1 MSEIICSVCGKPIT
15 HCPNCFAKIPSLESP
30 SAPNI
35 LMPSIPTLA
44 VDVRPDKSESTIT
57 KRTWDYKTAL
67 PYDSLEIE
75 NQPNAIRRGISDFFD
90 ANAEPCTCLRDKD
103 GNVIP
108 NPNIKRA
115 SLSEGVSPS
124 SPLAPKF
131 VKNSYGNYNVE
142 ELAKIAVDQ
151 QMRAEKRRKRKMRWI
166 RRGIVFCIIISLILT
181 NWDMFYFAC
190 KTFLNGIDAVFEIW
204 GLLGDL

>member
-1 MSEIICSVCGKPIT
+1 MYAPDLPILAPSGTDCGIWRCS
-15 HCPNCFAKIPSLESP
+15 HN
-30 SAPNI
+30 
-35 LMPSIPTLA
+35 
-44 VDVRPDKSESTIT
+44 
-57 KRTWDYKTAL
+57 
-67 PYDSLEIE
+67 DSLEIE

-90 ANAEPCTCLRDKD
+90 ANAEPCTCRRDKD

-115 SLSEGVSPS
+115 SLSKGVSPS

-190 KTFLNGIDAVFEIW
+190 KTFIISKLVFSSRFPVGSSQINI
-204 GLLGDL
+204 LGPFTIARAIATLCCSPPDN